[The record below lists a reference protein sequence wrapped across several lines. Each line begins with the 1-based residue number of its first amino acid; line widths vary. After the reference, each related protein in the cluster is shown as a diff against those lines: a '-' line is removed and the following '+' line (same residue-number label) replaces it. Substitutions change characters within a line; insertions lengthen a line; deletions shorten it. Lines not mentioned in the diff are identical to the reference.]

1 MLDRFEDLRTFVTLG
16 QAGGFNAAAD
26 RLGIVKSAVS
36 RRIRELEERLD
47 VRLVHRTTRQIS
59 LTDAGRAYF
68 ERAVAILASLHE
80 LDDTIRTAGHEPV
93 GTLRISAPV
102 SFAVHCLAG
111 AIVRFQARHPRIQVE
126 VDTSDRFV
134 DIVQDGFD
142 IAVRIAKL
150 KDSAMIARRIVT
162 VRHAVCASPAYLTE
176 RGRPKT
182 LADLAGHDGVVYSYK
197 DEDAYW
203 TFSGDAVAKPASRL
217 RLSNGD
223 VIREAAI
230 AGAGLAYLPTFVIA
244 DAVARGELEIVLAEH
259 VREPI
264 AMHAVF
270 PASQH
275 VPARVRAFID
285 FLVEEF
291 GDYPAWD
298 RKIEA
303 AATQA

>member
-1 MLDRFEDLRTFVTLG
+1 MLDRFEDLRTFVTLA

-68 ERAVAILASLHE
+68 ERASAILASLQE
-80 LDDTIRTAGHEPV
+80 LDDSVRTAGHEPV
-93 GTLRISAPV
+93 GALRISAPV

-111 AIVRFQARHPRIQVE
+111 AVVRFQARHPGIQVE

-142 IAVRIAKL
+142 IAVRIAAL
-150 KDSAMIARRIVT
+150 KDSTLIARRIVT
-162 VRHAVCASPAYLTE
+162 VRHAVCASPAYLAE
-176 RGRPKT
+176 RGRPET
-182 LADLAGHDGVVYSYK
+182 PAELAGHEGVVYSYK

-203 TFSGDAVAKPASRL
+203 TFRDGVVAKPPSRL
-217 RLSNGD
+217 RLNNGD
-223 VIREAAI
+223 VIRQAVI

-244 DAVARGELEIVLAEH
+244 DAVARGELEIVLAQH

-291 GDYPAWD
+291 GDEPAWD

-303 AATQA
+303 AAKRG